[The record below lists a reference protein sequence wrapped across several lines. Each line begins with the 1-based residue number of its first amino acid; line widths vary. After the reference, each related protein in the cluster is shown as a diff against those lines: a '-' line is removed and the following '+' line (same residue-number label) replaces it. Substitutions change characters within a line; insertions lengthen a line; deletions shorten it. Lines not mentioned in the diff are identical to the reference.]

1 MSQQARTVTATAKQG
16 GILDVKS
23 LVLLAILL
31 AAGFILNMTLG
42 NALGIVGIKPQFII
56 AAYALAI
63 LLTDAGLVQAAVFG
77 VISAC
82 VIQLTTS
89 IPGLNFAT
97 ELAGALVMAALIKA
111 NINVGGKNITPLVAA
126 FLTTLVS
133 GALFA
138 VCGTLIMGA
147 ALPTVV
153 DATPLALLDPLG
165 VAGGEADAFTGAAV
179 LGISG
184 VALLVLGTAVFNA
197 IVVQALFFPLE
208 KVLNK

>member
-1 MSQQARTVTATAKQG
+1 MAANTEARTVSASAKSSALVD
-16 GILDVKS
+16 IKS

-56 AAYALAI
+56 AAYALTIILTRANLLQAGIYAI
-63 LLTDAGLVQAAVFG
+63 VSAA
-77 VISAC
+77 

-97 ELAGALVMAALIKA
+97 ELVAALLMSALVKA
-111 NINVGGKNITPLVAA
+111 NVGGSKANPLISA

-138 VCGTLIMGA
+138 VLGTVLMGA
-147 ALPTVV
+147 ELATAVV
-153 DATPLALLDPLG
+153 KVP
-165 VAGGEADAFTGAAV
+165 
-179 LGISG
+179 I
-184 VALLVLGTAVFNA
+184 VLGTAVFNA
-197 IVVQALFFPLE
+197 IVVQALYFPLK
-208 KVLNK
+208 KVLGN

>member
-1 MSQQARTVTATAKQG
+1 MATSTEARTVSASAKSASLVD
-16 GILDVKS
+16 IKS

-56 AAYALAI
+56 AAYALTII
-63 LLTDAGLVQAAVFG
+63 LTRANLLQAAIYAIV
-77 VISAC
+77 SAA

-97 ELAGALVMAALIKA
+97 ELVAVKA
-111 NINVGGKNITPLVAA
+111 NVGGSKANPLIAA

-138 VCGTLIMGA
+138 VLGTVLMGA
-147 ALPTVV
+147 ELATAVV
-153 DATPLALLDPLG
+153 KVP
-165 VAGGEADAFTGAAV
+165 
-179 LGISG
+179 I
-184 VALLVLGTAVFNA
+184 VLGTAVFNA
-197 IVVQALFFPLE
+197 IVVQALYFPLK
-208 KVLNK
+208 KVLGK

>member
-42 NALGIVGIKPQFII
+42 NALAIVGIKPQFII

-63 LLTDAGLVQAAVFG
+63 ILTRASVAQSMLYAVL
-77 VISAC
+77 SAC

-89 IPGLNFAT
+89 IPGLNFLT
-97 ELAGALVMAALIKA
+97 EVVAAVTMALLVKA
-111 NINVGGKNITPLVAA
+111 NIGGSKACPLVSA
-126 FLTTLVS
+126 FLTTLIS

-138 VCGTLIMGA
+138 VLGTVIMGA
-147 ALPTVV
+147 TLPTVMV
-153 DATPLALLDPLG
+153 KVP
-165 VAGGEADAFTGAAV
+165 
-179 LGISG
+179 
-184 VALLVLGTAVFNA
+184 LVLGTAVFNA
-197 IVVQALFFPLE
+197 IVVQALYIPLN